1 MRAKKNTPKLVMIV
15 SMLLLMACMLPGMIP
30 LKSEPQGPMPVME
43 MDSDAMLEVLR
54 GEDWQF
60 LQALA
65 AEQYTDQ
72 DYAKPG
78 TLTFNATVTDDKSVY
93 FNYGW
98 CAVDEE
104 TLRQNFEHIDVKLY
118 FNDVELDNDVV
129 HNLTYTS
136 PDNLPCL
143 DYGVLMSEWPD
154 GEYKLKAVA
163 TFDEKINDGMG
174 DYEPGDYVFEYNVT
188 VKKQQKEGA

>member
-1 MRAKKNTPKLVMIV
+1 MRAKKDTPKLVMIV
-15 SMLLLMACMLPGMIP
+15 SALLLMACMLPGMIP